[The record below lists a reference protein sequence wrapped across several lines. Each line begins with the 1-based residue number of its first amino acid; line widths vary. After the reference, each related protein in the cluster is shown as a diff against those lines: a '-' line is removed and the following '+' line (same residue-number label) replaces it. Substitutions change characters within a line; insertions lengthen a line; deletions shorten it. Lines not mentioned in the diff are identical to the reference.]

1 MPRYDVLLIPCVA
14 VKVPQ
19 IDAPTMA
26 DAVKKAEEIAELQR
40 LFAPVNRAL
49 PSGVSWVEWTEEYS
63 HTLVDELS
71 PDEKIDEQVDS
82 QFLNTQY
89 EPVTYDHT
97 TGMKLQL
104 LDAGTILH
112 EFGPYRRITME
123 DGYLR
128 CTPWEQPASGTE
140 PSTGDASQPF
150 ELTAGGI
157 IYQNRL
163 YIHWAVVAI
172 DIPDYV
178 GLPLRLLDGLPD
190 NHAYKEH
197 V

>member
-1 MPRYDVLLIPCVA
+1 MPRYDVFLIPCVA

-26 DAVKKAEEIAELQR
+26 DAVKKAEENAGLHQ
-40 LFAPVNRAL
+40 LFAPVNHAL
-49 PSGVSWVEWTEEYS
+49 PPGISWVEWTEEYS
-63 HTLVDELS
+63 HALVDEFS
-71 PDEKIDEQVDS
+71 PDGNDNEPVDS

-89 EPVTYDHT
+89 EPVSYDHT
-97 TGMKLQL
+97 TGMMLQL
-104 LDAGTILH
+104 LDAGTVHH
-112 EFGPYRRITME
+112 EFGPYRRVTME

-128 CTPWEQPASGTE
+128 CTPWKQLASGAE
-140 PSTGDASQPF
+140 PSTEETSLSF

-157 IYQNRL
+157 HYQNRL

-178 GLPLRLLDGLPD
+178 GMPLRLLGGLPD
-190 NHAYKEH
+190 DHTHKEH
-197 V
+197 L

>member
-1 MPRYDVLLIPCVA
+1 M
-14 VKVPQ
+14 
-19 IDAPTMA
+19 
-26 DAVKKAEEIAELQR
+26 
-40 LFAPVNRAL
+40 
-49 PSGVSWVEWTEEYS
+49 
-63 HTLVDELS
+63 DELS
-71 PDEKIDEQVDS
+71 PDEKTDEPVDS

-97 TGMKLQL
+97 TGVMLQL
-104 LDAGTILH
+104 LDTRPILH
-112 EFGPYRRITME
+112 EFGPYRRITMK
-123 DGYLR
+123 DGYLH
-128 CTPWEQPASGTE
+128 CTPWEQPASGAE
-140 PSTGDASQPF
+140 PSTGDAAQPF

-178 GLPLRLLDGLPD
+178 GLPLRLLGGLPD
-190 NHAYKEH
+190 NHAFKEH